1 MKNKT
6 YNKRKIL
13 VVFICAAVIILALT
27 GRLVYLMVLDRK
39 SVV

>member
-13 VVFICAAVIILALT
+13 VVFVVAAVIILALV
-27 GRLVYLMVLDRK
+27 GK
-39 SVV
+39 SEAKRS